1 MLITSIADIK
11 LEKQAYFLC
20 FFFFLIVDLSV
31 LHDALHIVFM
41 SHDIINEIHV

>member
-20 FFFFLIVDLSV
+20 FFFLIVDLSV

>member
-1 MLITSIADIK
+1 MLIKSIADIK

-20 FFFFLIVDLSV
+20 SFFLIVDLSV

-41 SHDIINEIHV
+41 SHGMINEIHA